1 MSGYISHGAPSNTGC
16 SYAKVNSAQGRLL
29 EDKVRDLY
37 GVIGYLQYTDC
48 ATGQIKHKKIG
59 LAVNSKVSLDTSPV
73 YNAKL
78 PRFMMCKWTED
89 GGGWIDCR
97 T

>member
-1 MSGYISHGAPSNTGC
+1 
-16 SYAKVNSAQGRLL
+16 L
-29 EDKVRDLY
+29 EDKTSDYY

-48 ATGQIKHKKIG
+48 ATGQIKHKQIG
-59 LAVNSKVSLDTSPV
+59 SVVNGKVALDTSPV

-78 PRFMMCKWTED
+78 PRFMMCKYSAD
-89 GGGWIDCR
+89 GGSWIDCR